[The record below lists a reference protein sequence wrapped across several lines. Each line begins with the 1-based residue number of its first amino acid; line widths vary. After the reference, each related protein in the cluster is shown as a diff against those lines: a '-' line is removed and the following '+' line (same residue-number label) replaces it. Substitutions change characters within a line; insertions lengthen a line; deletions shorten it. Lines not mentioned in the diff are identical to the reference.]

1 MEPGVPN
8 YQRLGDSGENQ
19 AVQLSRSKETLLS
32 EWGYSIGRHHSNIP
46 GAGRGVFVTDGVVR
60 SGQIVALY
68 PGTLYH
74 PGERLLIQSIRNPF
88 ILRCSDG
95 VMVDGR
101 DTGLSRSI
109 YK

>member
-1 MEPGVPN
+1 MEHSALSS
-8 YQRLGDSGENQ
+8 QEFSGYDGGQ
-19 AVQLSRSKETLLS
+19 TAQWSKETLLA
-32 EWGYSIGRHHSNIP
+32 EWGFSVGRRHSNIP
-46 GAGRGVFVTDGVVR
+46 GAGRGVFVTDGVVHK
-60 SGQIVALY
+60 GQIVALY
-68 PGTLYH
+68 PGTLYY
-74 PGERLLIQSIRNPF
+74 PGERMLIQSIRNPF